1 MSENSFKIP
10 AKTPRLVKQG
20 EEKTDVKKKA
30 PAERKTSSS
39 SGKPV
44 SRKKNDPSSGKNDVS
59 VKAHAQAK
67 TAGPKKLKSSD
78 LSFSKQELPSL
89 PSLAN
94 MTRDER
100 IAALSGEKKKKS
112 SAEVK
117 PGKSERSEITQIRES
132 VRKHTDKGKP
142 EPVEIHE
149 APPVRKD
156 RSVFLT
162 LAFVCLAF
170 ILIILIVI
178 LLKRRNSLKTETV
191 TPDLTHES
199 SLTINIPSGM
209 GASQV
214 AGQLP
219 EGERKAF
226 LSFLEENGLAS
237 SIQTGEFSFPVGT
250 VGGEIARI
258 ITYKENAR
266 TITVYA
272 GYTLSDI
279 DQALSNRGFAAPG
292 EFLKAAG
299 EYGVQHGLTFTEG
312 YFLAGNYVFRGT
324 QELLDEMHESLLD
337 VLRCNADAVMESGRS
352 VDDIVKIASVI
363 NRESQD
369 SEQLRII
376 ARIVLNRLDAGMP
389 IGVDA
394 TTRYETGNWSSPV
407 PQSTYEKDTPY
418 NTRRKPGLPPSGI
431 GCPGEDA
438 LMAVLFP
445 AVTDDLYYLHDED
458 GKLYTSA
465 SYEAHLL
472 TYEKV
477 HQI

>member
-1 MSENSFKIP
+1 MSENSFKVP
-10 AKTPRLVKQG
+10 AKTPRPVKQA
-20 EEKTDVKKKA
+20 EEKADVKKKA
-30 PAERKTSSS
+30 AAERKTPSPA
-39 SGKPV
+39 GKNG
-44 SRKKNDPSSGKNDVS
+44 SRKKNDAPAANKELSGNTSS
-59 VKAHAQAK
+59 HAK
-67 TAGPKKLKSSD
+67 PAGPKKLKGSD

-112 SAEVK
+112 SSDGK

-132 VRKHTDKGKP
+132 VRKQKPAGKR
-142 EPVEIHE
+142 EPVEVHE
-149 APPVRKD
+149 APPVKKD

-162 LAFVCLAF
+162 LAFVILVF
-170 ILIILIVI
+170 ILIILIVV
-178 LLKRRNSLKTETV
+178 LLKRRTTGEQDTV
-191 TPDLTHES
+191 TQL
-199 SLTINIPSGM
+199 IPNEASVFLSISSGM

-214 AGQLP
+214 AGQIP
-219 EGERKAF
+219 EGEREAF
-226 LSFLEENGLAS
+226 LSFLDENGLAS
-237 SIQTGEFSFPVGT
+237 SIQTGEFSFPAGT
-250 VGGEIARI
+250 GGGEIARI
-258 ITYKENAR
+258 ITYKEKLR
-266 TITVYA
+266 TFTVYA

-299 EYGVQHGLTFTEG
+299 EYGLQHGLSFTEG
-312 YFLAGNYVFRGT
+312 YFLAGNYTFRGI
-324 QELLDEMHESLLD
+324 QELLDEMHEGLLD
-337 VLRCNADAVMESGRS
+337 VLRSNAEAVMESGRS
-352 VDDIVKIASVI
+352 VDDIVKTASII

-376 ARIVLNRLDAGMP
+376 ARIVLNRLDVGMP

-394 TTRYETGNWSSPV
+394 TTRYETGNWTSPIAR
-407 PQSTYEKDTPY
+407 STYEKDTPY

-438 LMAVLFP
+438 LLAVLFP
-445 AVTDDLYYLHDED
+445 ASTDDLYYLHDRE

-465 SYEAHLL
+465 SYEEHLL